1 METIAERIG
10 ICKHCLTDETRFC
23 HTDCDQY
30 TMYKAAVRQ
39 KEIDDIDLKETQRQR
54 DECYDELVKLRTEKI
69 EWKEKACKWLK
80 SQADECFVSGDS
92 VGEHLV
98 FKDLNLAEFLKAMEK

>member
-54 DECYDELVKLRTEKI
+54 DEYYDELVKLRI
-69 EWKEKACKWLK
+69 ERAEWMEKACENFCKTICKGYQDTNGL
-80 SQADECFVSGDS
+80 C
-92 VGEHLV
+92 LV
-98 FKDLNLAEFLKAMEK
+98 DGKCETHNIFRKAMEK